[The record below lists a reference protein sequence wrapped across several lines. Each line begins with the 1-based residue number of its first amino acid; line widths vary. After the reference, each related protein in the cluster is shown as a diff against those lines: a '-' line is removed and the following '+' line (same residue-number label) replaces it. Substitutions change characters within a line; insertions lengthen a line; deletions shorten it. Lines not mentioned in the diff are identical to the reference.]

1 MAEASVGIFSTIDYA
16 LFILLMASSTL
27 IGIFLFFLKS
37 KPNNTCRQQEYAIFP
52 YSYVSCG
59 QVQHLFNSFTFILL
73 EKLFSRTR
81 VVAVSVINYAFCI
94 L

>member
-27 IGIFLFFLKS
+27 IGIFLFFSKS

-59 QVQHLFNSFTFILL
+59 QVQQL
-73 EKLFSRTR
+73 
-81 VVAVSVINYAFCI
+81 INYLINLYTFGKI
-94 L
+94 IFKNTRGRSVSN